1 MRLQFLLA
9 LLAAFSLPVCS
20 RMPGRDGASS
30 PPAKDAQDPGVDAAE
45 APNPPAEEEAVLVR
59 AVPVKI
65 EDIERRLEVTANVI
79 SLDVVDLMPER
90 AEPVEKVLVEEGA
103 QVDKGQPLA
112 VLRNDV
118 CKMAL
123 SDAQVKL
130 EEARNQWEKTKRD
143 YQRNQTLFKGENGQ
157 RLISDKE
164 LEQSHQDMISAETAY
179 KAAKVVL
186 DRAEWDL
193 GHCTLRSPI
202 AGTIAVRDISVGD
215 MTALGLRAFQVVD
228 QSSPRAVF
236 YRPQRELSQL
246 RVGQPLTATS
256 EALPGVDIPGH
267 IERISPT
274 VDPQSGTVKVTAK
287 LEPKGVKIPIGVL
300 VRIVVVLDRHK
311 DAILIPK
318 RALLYEGR
326 NPYCFLVRDG
336 RAEMLT
342 INPGFENPGFLE
354 AIPGEN
360 GPRRDDKVVIVGG
373 DRLAEG
379 DLVELAEE

>member
-20 RMPGRDGASS
+20 RMPGKDGRSSASPDS
-30 PPAKDAQDPGVDAAE
+30 GVE
-45 APNPPAEEEAVLVR
+45 AVETPDPAEEEAVLVR

-90 AEPVEKVLVEEGA
+90 AEPVQEVLVEEGA
-103 QVDKGQPLA
+103 QVQKGQPLA

-123 SDAQVKL
+123 SEAQVKL
-130 EEARNQWEKTKRD
+130 EEARNNWEKTKRD
-143 YQRNQTLFKGENGQ
+143 YKRNQTLFEGENGQ

-164 LEQSHQDMISAETAY
+164 LEQSHQDMIAAETAF
-179 KAAKVVL
+179 KAAQVAL

-193 GHCTLRSPI
+193 GHCTLRAPI
-202 AGTIAVRDISVGD
+202 AGTIAVRDVSEGD
-215 MTALGLRAFQVVD
+215 MTAIGQRAFQIVD
-228 QSSPRAVF
+228 QTSPRAVF
-236 YRPQRELSQL
+236 YRPQRELADL
-246 RVGQPLTATS
+246 KPGQPLTATS
-256 EALPGVDIPGH
+256 EALPGVEIPGR

-274 VDPQSGTVKVTAK
+274 VDPQSGTVKVTAR
-287 LEPKGVKIPIGVL
+287 LEPEGVKIPIGIL
-300 VRIVVVLDRHK
+300 VRIVVVLARHP

-342 INPGFENPGFLE
+342 IHPGFENPDYLE

-360 GPRRDDKVVIVGG
+360 GPRRDDQVVIVGG

-379 DLVELAEE
+379 DLVELAKE